1 MATGGRPTGP
11 GHFLWF
17 KRTDPADLESIR
29 AAREHHRAAIEGLGL
44 PAPEADD
51 AQRRTCA
58 AYWKTPTISWDGKV
72 VLCTVDTQ
80 QTLKIGDAHHDSLT
94 DQWWR
99 SPRMQQVR
107 KQVLR
112 EDFAG
117 LNLCRGCQQPYSP
130 NACRMKREELDGFA
144 R

>member
-1 MATGGRPTGP
+1 MRGDRPRVGSPATSGDADDDVVLRHLAGRHRAGADGGPRTDRPT
-11 GHFLWF
+11 
-17 KRTDPADLESIR
+17 
-29 AAREHHRAAIEGLGL
+29 REHHRAAIEGLGL

-112 EDFAG
+112 EDFSDHVERVGA
-117 LNLCRGCQQPYSP
+117 
-130 NACRMKREELDGFA
+130 
-144 R
+144 